1 MINQAMS
8 KSIESPPGV
17 VSPSLFFDSN
27 DFHRDCGGL
36 QSLNVDQKWIT
47 MSYFFIARARS

>member
-1 MINQAMS
+1 MS

-36 QSLNVDQKWIT
+36 QSLNVDQKWIA